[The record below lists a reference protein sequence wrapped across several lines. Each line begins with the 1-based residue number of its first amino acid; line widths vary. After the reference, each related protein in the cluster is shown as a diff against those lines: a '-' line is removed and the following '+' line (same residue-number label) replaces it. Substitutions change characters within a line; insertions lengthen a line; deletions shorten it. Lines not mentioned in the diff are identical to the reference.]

1 MFKHFRRGRGRLAL
15 PIDEPLASSPS
26 RKNNKR
32 FRNVKRISIFVVTMT
47 IMATGFMVRS
57 PPSLLCSHHCPY
69 LHLQATKTASF
80 SHALSHPSW
89 DGSVS
94 AAQFRN
100 LSLPQASRNAGGTR
114 RFRVFMPADSPHLS
128 LCKSV
133 MSSVALGYPLPI
145 LLNWKSEFNR
155 PEWHFA
161 GSHIAK
167 LESLHAAI
175 EALLADPDDI
185 AHDDD
190 LAVLVDSYDIWFQ
203 LPPSVLIKRYH
214 QINKAADQRVRKEWE
229 ALYGADHTDFPIQ
242 PPKQSIVVTS
252 AKDCHPGPES
262 GSNPHYDHWP
272 QSPMPEFMYGPG
284 TDKLSGSILD
294 SARKYKK
301 IRPRCVNSGM
311 IMGTMGALRAALER
325 SKEKIQEAERTGR
338 QLWSDQALFGEVMG
352 DQELWREW
360 MRNLGS
366 TWDGEASQSK
376 LADLHKDVRPIAR
389 AAMQGK
395 NFEFGI
401 GLDYSFSTIP
411 PTCSAEEDGYF
422 VKLNDH
428 KEVEAQSQKA
438 GVIDGIRV
446 RGVPS
451 ELTERQPAT
460 QRDAKKYRDPLKDIS
475 WGDVPLY
482 TDFYF
487 GTTPVGIHHNAYVDN
502 LKAWRIENWWQNM
515 WFYPQLRKLV
525 SGHLILPQ
533 KGSSVRPLAR
543 LPSISSDGKE
553 VIYMPPAS
561 ERHDKVVTVF
571 EPAKS
576 DVDAKFP
583 PISWDGICQKGKK
596 PWFEELFGDKI
607 GPLAL

>member
-1 MFKHFRRGRGRLAL
+1 
-15 PIDEPLASSPS
+15 
-26 RKNNKR
+26 
-32 FRNVKRISIFVVTMT
+32 
-47 IMATGFMVRS
+47 
-57 PPSLLCSHHCPY
+57 
-69 LHLQATKTASF
+69 
-80 SHALSHPSW
+80 
-89 DGSVS
+89 
-94 AAQFRN
+94 
-100 LSLPQASRNAGGTR
+100 
-114 RFRVFMPADSPHLS
+114 MPADAPHLS

-145 LLNWKSEFNR
+145 LLNWKGEFNR
-155 PEWHFA
+155 PEWHLA

-175 EALLADPDDI
+175 EALLADPNDI

-203 LPPSVLIKRYH
+203 LPPSVLIQRYH
-214 QINKAADQRVRKEWE
+214 QLNKEADQRIRKEWRE
-229 ALYGADHTDFPIQ
+229 TWGEHDNFPIP
-242 PPKQSIVVTS
+242 PPKQNIVVTS
-252 AKDCHPGPES
+252 AKDCHPGPQS

-272 QSPMPEFMYGPG
+272 QSPMPKYMYGPG
-284 TDKLSGSILD
+284 TDKVSGPLFD
-294 SARKYKK
+294 SARQYKK
-301 IRPRCVNSGM
+301 MRPRCVNSGM
-311 IMGTMGALRAALER
+311 IMGTMGALRAALVR
-325 SKEKIQEAERTGR
+325 SKEKIAEAERTGR
-338 QLWSDQALFGEVMG
+338 QLWSDQALFGEIMG

-360 MRNLGS
+360 MRHLGS
-366 TWDGEASQSK
+366 TWNGDVSDSTLSG
-376 LADLHKDVRPIAR
+376 LHKDVVPVAR

-422 VKLNDH
+422 VNLNDH
-428 KEVEAQSQKA
+428 KQVEAESEKA
-438 GVIDGIRV
+438 GVVDGIRV
-446 RGVPS
+446 RGVPP
-451 ELTERQPAT
+451 ELALASASPNGA
-460 QRDAKKYRDPLKDIS
+460 RDAARYRDPLRDIS

-502 LKAWRIENWWQNM
+502 LKAWRVEHWWERM

-525 SGHLILPQ
+525 SSHLILPQ
-533 KGSSVRPLAR
+533 TGSGVRPIVRLSSVA
-543 LPSISSDGKE
+543 SDGKE

-561 ERHDKVVTVF
+561 ETHEKVVTVF
-571 EPAKS
+571 EPAKHG
-576 DVDAKFP
+576 DDATFP

>member
-1 MFKHFRRGRGRLAL
+1 MFKHFRRGGGRLSL
-15 PIDEPLASSPS
+15 PIDEPALAAPS
-26 RKNNKR
+26 RKQKKR
-32 FRNVKRISIFVVTMT
+32 FRNVKRLSVLVVAVT
-47 IMATGFMVRS
+47 IMATGFM
-57 PPSLLCSHHCPY
+57 
-69 LHLQATKTASF
+69 ATKSSSFASTLRQ
-80 SHALSHPSW
+80 SSW
-89 DGSVS
+89 DGTVTH
-94 AAQFRN
+94 AQLLN
-100 LSLPQASRNAGGTR
+100 LSLPQQSRNVGGTR
-114 RFRVFMPADSPHLS
+114 RFRVFMPADAPHLS

-145 LLNWKSEFNR
+145 LLNWKGEFNR
-155 PEWHFA
+155 PEWHLA

-175 EALLADPDDI
+175 EALLADPNDI

-203 LPPSVLIKRYH
+203 LPPSVLIQRYH
-214 QINKAADQRVRKEWE
+214 QLNKEADQRIRKEWRE
-229 ALYGADHTDFPIQ
+229 IRGEHDNFPIQ
-242 PPKQSIVVTS
+242 PPKQNIVVTS
-252 AKDCHPGPES
+252 AKDCHPGPQS

-272 QSPMPEFMYGPG
+272 QSPMPKFMYGPG
-284 TDKLSGSILD
+284 TDKVSGPLFD

-301 IRPRCVNSGM
+301 VRPRCVNSGM
-311 IMGTMGALRAALER
+311 IMGTMGALRAALVR
-325 SKEKIQEAERTGR
+325 SKEKIAEAERTGR
-338 QLWSDQALFGEVMG
+338 QLWSDQALVGEIMG

-360 MRNLGS
+360 MRHLGS
-366 TWDGEASQSK
+366 TWNGDASDSTPSS
-376 LADLHKDVRPIAR
+376 LHKDVLPIAR

-422 VKLNDH
+422 VNLNDH
-428 KEVEAQSQKA
+428 KQVEAESERA
-438 GVIDGIRV
+438 GVVDGIRV
-446 RGVPS
+446 RGVPP
-451 ELTERQPAT
+451 ELALAKNSPNAA
-460 QRDAKKYRDPLKDIS
+460 RDAAKYRDPLRDIS

-502 LKAWRIENWWQNM
+502 LKAWRIEHWWDRM

-525 SGHLILPQ
+525 SSHLILPQ
-533 KGSSVRPLAR
+533 TGSGVRPIVRLA
-543 LPSISSDGKE
+543 SAASDGKE

-561 ERHDKVVTVF
+561 ETHEKVVTVF
-571 EPAKS
+571 EPAK
-576 DVDAKFP
+576 DGEDATFP

>member
-1 MFKHFRRGRGRLAL
+1 MFKHFRRGGGRLAL
-15 PIDEPLASSPS
+15 PIDEPARAPPS
-26 RKNNKR
+26 RKQKKR
-32 FRNVKRISIFVVTMT
+32 FRNVKRLSVLVVAVT
-47 IMATGFMVRS
+47 IMATGFM
-57 PPSLLCSHHCPY
+57 
-69 LHLQATKTASF
+69 ATKGKSLTG
-80 SHALSHPSW
+80 ALRHSSW
-89 DGSVS
+89 DGTVTH
-94 AAQFRN
+94 AQLQN
-100 LSLPQASRNAGGTR
+100 LSLPQESRNLGGTR

-155 PEWHFA
+155 PEWHLA

-175 EALLADPDDI
+175 EALLNDPNGI

-203 LPPSVLIKRYH
+203 LPPSVLIQRYH
-214 QINKAADQRVRKEWE
+214 QLNKEADKRIREEWQQTWGE
-229 ALYGADHTDFPIQ
+229 HDNFPVQ
-242 PPKQSIVVTS
+242 PPKQNIIVTS
-252 AKDCHPGPES
+252 AKDCHPGPQS

-272 QSPMPEFMYGPG
+272 QSPMPKYMYGPG
-284 TDKLSGSILD
+284 TDKVSGPLFD

-301 IRPRCVNSGM
+301 VRPRCVNSGM
-311 IMGTMGALRAALER
+311 IMGTMGALKAALVR
-325 SKEKIQEAERTGR
+325 SKEKIAEAERTGR
-338 QLWSDQALFGEVMG
+338 QLWSDQALFGEVIG

-366 TWDGEASQSK
+366 TWNGNISESS
-376 LADLHKDVRPIAR
+376 LSSLHRDVVPIAR
-389 AAMQGK
+389 AAMLQGK

-422 VKLNDH
+422 VNLDDH
-428 KEVEAQSQKA
+428 KQVEAESEKA
-438 GVIDGIRV
+438 GVVDGVRV
-446 RGVPS
+446 RGVPP
-451 ELTERQPAT
+451 ELLEKTSSTAT
-460 QRDAKKYRDPLKDIS
+460 RDANKYRDPLRDVA
-475 WGDVPLY
+475 WGNVPLY

-502 LKAWRIENWWQNM
+502 LKSWRVENWWSRM

-525 SGHLILPQ
+525 SSHLILPQ
-533 KGSSVRPLAR
+533 TGSGVRPIIRMSSV
-543 LPSISSDGKE
+543 SSDGKE

-561 ERHDKVVTVF
+561 ENHDKVVTVF
-571 EPAKS
+571 EPAR
-576 DVDAKFP
+576 DGEDAAFP
-583 PISWDGICQKGKK
+583 PISWDGICQKGKT